1 MTTVTLDALRAAL
14 AAASRLATENPNTRI
29 ATSVKRSLNEFALE
43 VEKARAI
50 ADQVRLPGGFFDPFE
65 PRTMGRMV
73 ALAMLAQPRTP
84 MEGLSDTYGSGVYA
98 IYYEGDH
105 PLYTPITRTETPIYV
120 GKADPADAD
129 ASTPRDQG
137 AKLTGRLQEHAGTIA
152 TVEGYAGRHGLP
164 DGLYPIS
171 LDDFRCRRLVCATN
185 AQLVAER
192 HLIRI
197 FRPLW
202 NSETKTC
209 WGMSK
214 HGDSSNTRSN
224 KRSPWDVVHPGR
236 DWALNKPGRKPL
248 EDALSPDVIRGR
260 IATVLRD
267 YPPRRD
273 HAALLEEILA
283 SFQQLDPDFAPEL
296 PPAPDEDD
304 LGPLFQG
311 PLPEEDEADD

>member
-1 MTTVTLDALRAAL
+1 MSGTTLDALRAAL
-14 AAASRLATENPNTRI
+14 AAVSRLATENPNTKI
-29 ATSVKRSLNEFALE
+29 ATSVARGLAEFTLE
-43 VEKARAI
+43 VERARAA

-73 ALAMLAQPRTP
+73 ALAMLAQPRMP
-84 MEGLSDTYGSGVYA
+84 LGGLSDTYGSGVYA
-98 IYYEGDH
+98 IYYEGNH
-105 PLYTPITRTETPIYV
+105 PSYEPISRTETPIYV

-129 ASTPRDQG
+129 ASTPREQG
-137 AKLTGRLQEHAGTIA
+137 ARLTGRLQEHASTIA
-152 TVEGYAGRHGLP
+152 TVQEYAETHTLP
-164 DGLYPIS
+164 DGLHPIS
-171 LDDFRCRRLVCATN
+171 LSDFRCRRLVCATN

-214 HGDSSNTRSN
+214 HGDKSSTRSN

-236 DWALNKPGRKPL
+236 DWALNKPGRTPL
-248 EDALSPDVIRGR
+248 ENALSPDEVQGR
-260 IATVLRD
+260 IVTVLRD

-273 HAALLEEILA
+273 HAALLEEILT
-283 SFQQLDPDFAPEL
+283 SFQQPDPDFAPEL
-296 PPAPDEDD
+296 PLMPDEDD
-304 LGPLFQG
+304 MGPLFQG
-311 PLPEEDEADD
+311 PLPEKDEADD